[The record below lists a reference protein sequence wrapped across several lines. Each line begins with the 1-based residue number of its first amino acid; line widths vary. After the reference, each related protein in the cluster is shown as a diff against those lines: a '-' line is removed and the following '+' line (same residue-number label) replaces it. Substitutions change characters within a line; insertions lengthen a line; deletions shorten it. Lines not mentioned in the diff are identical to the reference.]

1 MLNLHV
7 CYDSG
12 TSIGAIKSFYAS
24 VSKLTQISLLTY
36 QFLTV
41 HKTEAYNEEY

>member
-1 MLNLHV
+1 MPNLHV
-7 CYDSG
+7 CYDTG
-12 TSIGAIKSFYAS
+12 TCIRTIKSFYAS
-24 VSKLTQISLLTY
+24 VSKLTQISLLTD